1 MYRYITINGF
11 MGCGKSSVGERLASR
26 LSCGLTDLDRYIE
39 EKSGRKIPE
48 IFASEGEASFR
59 RMEREA
65 LEELLGGKAAAAA
78 GCPVKGKE
86 VKREAG
92 GVHLISLGGGTVT
105 SPECAALVKE
115 KSVCIY
121 LRAGIGT
128 LVKNL
133 QDDFASRPMLASPG
147 STGELRSRIEELMS
161 RRSRIYEDTAT
172 IVIDIDGKSFDDVAS
187 EILASPLVT
196 P

>member
-65 LEELLGGKAAAAA
+65 LEELLDGRAAA
-78 GCPVKGKE
+78 GYPVKGEE
-86 VKREAG
+86 VKQEAG

-128 LVKNL
+128 LLKDL
-133 QDDFASRPMLASPG
+133 QDDFASRPMLASPR
-147 STGELRSRIEELMS
+147 STGELGSRIEELMS

-187 EILASPLVT
+187 EILASPLIT

>member
-65 LEELLGGKAAAAA
+65 LEELLGGKAAA
-78 GCPVKGKE
+78 GCPVKGEE

-187 EILASPLVT
+187 EILASPLIT

>member
-39 EKSGRKIPE
+39 ERSGRKIPE

-65 LEELLGGKAAAAA
+65 LEELLGGRAAVAA

-187 EILASPLVT
+187 EILASPLIT

>member
-65 LEELLGGKAAAAA
+65 LEELLDGRAAVAA
-78 GCPVKGKE
+78 GYPVKGEE
-86 VKREAG
+86 VKQEAG

-187 EILASPLVT
+187 EILASPLIT